1 MNEIIVAIISGGLT
15 LAGVVITV
23 VVGNKKISNLIEY
36 RIEQLEKKQEK
47 HNTLIERMYE
57 AEKNIKLLDE
67 RIEANNQRIEDLAL
81 IIK

>member
-23 VVGNKKISNLIEY
+23 IVGNKKISNLIEY

-47 HNTLIERMYE
+47 HNTLIDRMYE
-57 AEKNIKLLDE
+57 AEKNIRLLDE
-67 RIEANNQRIEDLAL
+67 RIEANNQRIEDLTMV
-81 IIK
+81 IK